1 MEKFIEDITNI
12 YDLIKGNNNTKS
24 IINIPVLSKQYLAY
38 YLYRIFT
45 KYYQY
50 FKNALSNKE
59 IIQILGYLHIPKQ
72 HSNYKPYPLAGKMT
86 NNEDILDLIILKF
99 IDMFNN
105 LDKYIKS
112 MPNDIA
118 YKNIYN
124 FLKMKNID
132 TIVQDLIDLP
142 KLIPG
147 LSVSVI
153 RPNYIDDENING
165 K

>member
-1 MEKFIEDITNI
+1 
-12 YDLIKGNNNTKS
+12 
-24 IINIPVLSKQYLAY
+24 
-38 YLYRIFT
+38 
-45 KYYQY
+45 
-50 FKNALSNKE
+50 
-59 IIQILGYLHIPKQ
+59 
-72 HSNYKPYPLAGKMT
+72 MT

-124 FLKMKNID
+124 FLEMKNID

-165 K
+165 N